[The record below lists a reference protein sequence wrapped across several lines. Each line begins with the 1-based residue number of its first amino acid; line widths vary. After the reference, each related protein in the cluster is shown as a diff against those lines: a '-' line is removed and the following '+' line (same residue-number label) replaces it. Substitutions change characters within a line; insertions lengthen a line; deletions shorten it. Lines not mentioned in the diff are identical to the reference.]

1 MDTSIFKAYDVR
13 GVVPEQLNPAVAARI
28 AAAVV
33 SVTQARRVVVGQ
45 DVRLHSRALVEAMI
59 DMLVDAGVDVLDV
72 GLCGTEEVYFWT
84 GHSQADAGLMVTASH
99 NPAEYNG
106 VKFVGKSAEPL
117 TKEGMAGV
125 RDWAG
130 SDQPLPV
137 SVVKGQVEVVTDR
150 GPYIDR
156 LMSFVDLD
164 AVRPLHIVLN
174 SGNGCA
180 GPVVEALQARM
191 PAQVRL
197 TSVHGAPDG
206 TFPNG
211 IPNPLLP
218 EKRQSTTDA
227 VRVEGADF
235 GVAFDGDFDRCFFFD
250 DAGTFIEGYYVV
262 GLLARAML
270 ADAAAGTAIVYDNRM
285 TWATLEAVEAAKGK
299 PVVSRTGHIFLKRLV
314 RENRAP
320 YGGEMSAHHYF
331 YDFFSCDS
339 GMIPWL
345 LMAQLVGTSGQSLRA
360 LVADAQAQFP
370 CSGEINFRVD
380 DPAAVLARL
389 EARFEGEAG
398 QVFDAERGEPGVRV
412 EIDGLTYEFETW
424 RFNVRSSNTEPLLRL
439 NVETRGD
446 AALLAD
452 KTDQLRALIEASGDA

>member
-13 GVVPEQLNPAVAARI
+13 GIVPDQLNPAVAARI
-28 AAAVV
+28 AGGVIA
-33 SVTQARRVVVGQ
+33 VTQGKRVVVGQ
-45 DVRLHSRALVEAMI
+45 DVRLHSRSLVDAMI
-59 DMLVDAGVDVLDV
+59 EMLVDAGVDVLDV

-84 GHSQADAGLMVTASH
+84 GHTEADAGLMVTASH

-117 TKEGMAGV
+117 TKEGMEGV

-130 SDQPLPV
+130 SDAPLPV
-137 SVVKGQVEVVTDR
+137 SANKGRVEVVEDR

-156 LMSFVDLD
+156 LMGFVDLSGS
-164 AVRPLHIVLN
+164 RPLHIVLN

-180 GPVVEALQARM
+180 GPTVEALSARM
-191 PAQVRL
+191 PAQIKL
-197 TSVHGAPDG
+197 TSVHGEPDG

-227 VRVEGADF
+227 VVAEGADF

-250 DAGTFIEGYYVV
+250 GQGNFIEGYYVV

-270 ADAAAGTAIVYDNRM
+270 DGAPEGTAIVYDNRM
-285 TWATLEAVEAAKGK
+285 TWATIDAIEAAKGK
-299 PVVSRTGHIFLKRLV
+299 PVVSRTGHIFLKRFV

-345 LMAQLVGTSGQSLRA
+345 LMAQLVGSSGQSLGE
-360 LVADAQAQFP
+360 LVADAQANFP
-370 CSGEINFRVD
+370 CSGEINFRVED
-380 DPAAVLARL
+380 GPAVIKRL
-389 EARFEGEAG
+389 EAEFDGQGE
-398 QVFDAERGEPGVRV
+398 RV
-412 EIDGLTYEFETW
+412 DIDGITYEFADW
-424 RFNVRSSNTEPLLRL
+424 RFNVRMSNTEPLLRL

-446 AALLAD
+446 AALLAA
-452 KTDQLRALIEASGDA
+452 KTEMLTGLIQA

>member
-13 GVVPEQLNPAVAARI
+13 GVVPTQLNETAAARI
-28 AAAVV
+28 AGGVLH
-33 SVTQARRVVVGQ
+33 VTAGKRVVVGQ
-45 DVRLHSRALVEAMI
+45 DVREHSRGLVDAMI
-59 DMLVDAGVDVLDV
+59 EMLLAAGVDVLDV

-84 GHSQADAGLMVTASH
+84 GHTEADAGLMVTASH

-117 TKEGMAGV
+117 SKEGMEGV

-130 SDQPLPV
+130 SDAPLPV
-137 SVVKGQVEVVTDR
+137 AEHRGTLTTVEDR
-150 GPYIDR
+150 TAYIDR
-156 LMSFVDLD
+156 LMSFVDLSET
-164 AVRPLHIVLN
+164 RPLHLVLN

-180 GPVVEALQARM
+180 GPIVDALAQRM
-191 PAQVRL
+191 PAHIKL
-197 TSVHGAPDG
+197 TSVHGEPDG
-206 TFPNG
+206 SFPNG

-227 VRVEGADF
+227 VLAHGADF

-250 DAGTFIEGYYVV
+250 GEGNYIEGYYVV

-270 ADAAAGTAIVYDNRM
+270 RDAEPGTAIVYDNRM
-285 TWATLEAVEAAKGK
+285 TWATLAAIEEAKGTA
-299 PVVSRTGHIFLKRLV
+299 VVSRTGHIFLKRFV
-314 RENRAP
+314 RDHRAP

-345 LMAQLVGTSGQSLRA
+345 LMAQLVGQSSQSLGE
-360 LVADAQAQFP
+360 LVADAQKAFP

-380 DPAAVLARL
+380 DVNSVLDRI
-389 EARFEGEAG
+389 EQTFAG
-398 QVFDAERGEPGVRV
+398 QGDRI
-412 EIDGLTYEFETW
+412 EIDGLTYEFDNW

-439 NVETRGD
+439 NVEARGD
-446 AALLAD
+446 AALLAE
-452 KTDQLRALIEASGDA
+452 KTEVLKALIQAD

>member
-1 MDTSIFKAYDVR
+1 MDVSIFKAYDVR
-13 GVVPEQLNPAVAARI
+13 GVVPTQLNEAAAARI
-28 AAAVV
+28 ACGVLAV
-33 SVTQARRVVVGQ
+33 TKGKTFVVGQ
-45 DVRLHSRALVEAMI
+45 DVREHSRGLVESMI
-59 DMLVDAGVDVLDV
+59 ERLLAAGVDVLDV

-84 GHSQADAGLMVTASH
+84 GHTEADAGLMVTASH

-117 TKEGMAGV
+117 SKEGMEGV

-130 SDQPLPV
+130 SDAPLPV
-137 SVVKGQVEVVTDR
+137 SDTSGTLTRVTDR
-150 GPYIDR
+150 RPYIDR
-156 LMSFVDLD
+156 LMGFVDLSQT
-164 AVRPLHIVLN
+164 RPLHIVLN
-174 SGNGCA
+174 AGNGCA
-180 GPVVEALQARM
+180 GPTVEALAARM
-191 PAQVRL
+191 PSHITL
-197 TSVHGAPDG
+197 TSVHGEPDG
-206 TFPNG
+206 SFPNG

-227 VRVEGADF
+227 VLAHGADF

-250 DAGTFIEGYYVV
+250 GEGNFIEGYYVV

-270 ADAAAGTAIVYDNRM
+270 QDAADETAIVYDNRM
-285 TWATLEAVEAAKGK
+285 TWATLAAIEEAKGK
-299 PVVSRTGHIFLKRLV
+299 AVVSRTGHIFLKRLV
-314 RENRAP
+314 REHRAP

-345 LMAQLVGTSGQSLRA
+345 LMAQLVGMSGQSLSA
-360 LVADAQAQFP
+360 LVADAQRAFP

-380 DPAAVLARL
+380 DAKAVIARL
-389 EARFEGEAG
+389 EHAYAG
-398 QVFDAERGEPGVRV
+398 QGDRI
-412 EIDGLTYEFETW
+412 EIDGLTYEFDDW

-446 AALLAD
+446 ADLLVEKTAAL
-452 KTDQLRALIEASGDA
+452 KALIEAG

>member
-13 GVVPEQLNPAVAARI
+13 GIVPDQLNPAAAARI
-28 AAAVV
+28 AGGVIA
-33 SVTQARRVVVGQ
+33 VTQGKRVVVGQ
-45 DVRLHSRALVEAMI
+45 DVRLHSRSLVDAMI
-59 DMLVDAGVDVLDV
+59 EMLVDAGVDVLDV

-84 GHSQADAGLMVTASH
+84 GHTEADAGLMVTASH

-117 TKEGMAGV
+117 TKEGMEGV

-130 SDQPLPV
+130 SDAPLPV
-137 SVVKGQVEVVTDR
+137 SANKGRVEVVEDR

-156 LMSFVDLD
+156 LMGFVDLSGS
-164 AVRPLHIVLN
+164 RPLHIVLN

-180 GPVVEALQARM
+180 GPTVEALSARM
-191 PAQVRL
+191 PAQIKL
-197 TSVHGAPDG
+197 TSVHGEPDG

-227 VRVEGADF
+227 VVAEGADF

-250 DAGTFIEGYYVV
+250 GQGNFIEGYYVV

-270 ADAAAGTAIVYDNRM
+270 DGAPEGTAIVYDNRM
-285 TWATLEAVEAAKGK
+285 TWATIDAIEAAKGK
-299 PVVSRTGHIFLKRLV
+299 PVVSRTGHIFLKRFV

-345 LMAQLVGTSGQSLRA
+345 LMAQLVGSSGQSLGE
-360 LVADAQAQFP
+360 LVADAQANFP
-370 CSGEINFRVD
+370 CSGEINFRVED
-380 DPAAVLARL
+380 GPAVIKRL
-389 EARFEGEAG
+389 EAEFDGQGE
-398 QVFDAERGEPGVRV
+398 RV
-412 EIDGLTYEFETW
+412 DIDGITYEFADW
-424 RFNVRSSNTEPLLRL
+424 RFNVRMSNTEPLLRL

-446 AALLAD
+446 AALLAA
-452 KTDQLRALIEASGDA
+452 KTEMLTGLIQA

>member
-13 GVVPEQLNPAVAARI
+13 GIVPDQLNPAVAARI
-28 AAAVV
+28 AGGVIA
-33 SVTQARRVVVGQ
+33 VTQGKRVVVGQ
-45 DVRLHSRALVEAMI
+45 DVRLHSRSLVDAMI
-59 DMLVDAGVDVLDV
+59 EMLVDAGVDVLDV

-84 GHSQADAGLMVTASH
+84 GHTEADAGLMVTASH

-117 TKEGMAGV
+117 TKEGMEGV

-130 SDQPLPV
+130 SDAPLPV
-137 SVVKGQVEVVTDR
+137 SANKGRVEVVEDR

-156 LMSFVDLD
+156 LMGFVDLSGS
-164 AVRPLHIVLN
+164 RPLHIVLN

-180 GPVVEALQARM
+180 GPTVEALSARM
-191 PAQVRL
+191 PAQIKL
-197 TSVHGAPDG
+197 TSVHGEPDG

-227 VRVEGADF
+227 VVAEGADF

-250 DAGTFIEGYYVV
+250 GQGNFIEGYYVV

-270 ADAAAGTAIVYDNRM
+270 DGAPEGTAIVYDNRM
-285 TWATLEAVEAAKGK
+285 TWATIDAIEAAKGK
-299 PVVSRTGHIFLKRLV
+299 PVVSRTGHIFLKRFV

-345 LMAQLVGTSGQSLRA
+345 LMAQLVGSSGQSLGE
-360 LVADAQAQFP
+360 LVADAQANFP
-370 CSGEINFRVD
+370 CSGEINFRVED
-380 DPAAVLARL
+380 GRAVIKRL
-389 EARFEGEAG
+389 EAEFDGQGE
-398 QVFDAERGEPGVRV
+398 RV
-412 EIDGLTYEFETW
+412 DIDGITYEFADW
-424 RFNVRSSNTEPLLRL
+424 RFNVRMSNTEPLLRL

-446 AALLAD
+446 AALLAA
-452 KTDQLRALIEASGDA
+452 KTEMLTGLIQA

>member
-13 GVVPEQLNPAVAARI
+13 GIVPDQLNPAVAARI
-28 AAAVV
+28 AGGVIA
-33 SVTQARRVVVGQ
+33 VTQGKRVVVGQ
-45 DVRLHSRALVEAMI
+45 DVRLHSRSLVDAMI
-59 DMLVDAGVDVLDV
+59 EMLVDAGVDVLDV

-84 GHSQADAGLMVTASH
+84 GHTEADAGLMVTASH

-117 TKEGMAGV
+117 TKEGMEGV

-130 SDQPLPV
+130 SDAPLPV
-137 SVVKGQVEVVTDR
+137 SANKGRVEVVEDR

-156 LMSFVDLD
+156 LMRFVDLSGS
-164 AVRPLHIVLN
+164 RPLHIVLN

-180 GPVVEALQARM
+180 GPTVEALSARM
-191 PAQVRL
+191 PAQIKL
-197 TSVHGAPDG
+197 TSVHGEPDG

-227 VRVEGADF
+227 VVAEGADF

-250 DAGTFIEGYYVV
+250 GQGNFIEGYYVV

-270 ADAAAGTAIVYDNRM
+270 DGAPEGTAIVYDNRM
-285 TWATLEAVEAAKGK
+285 TWATIDAIEAAKGK
-299 PVVSRTGHIFLKRLV
+299 PVVSRTGHIFLKRFV

-345 LMAQLVGTSGQSLRA
+345 LMAQLVGSSGQSLGE
-360 LVADAQAQFP
+360 LVADAQANFP
-370 CSGEINFRVD
+370 CSGEINFRVED
-380 DPAAVLARL
+380 GRAVIKRL
-389 EARFEGEAG
+389 EAEFDGQGE
-398 QVFDAERGEPGVRV
+398 RV
-412 EIDGLTYEFETW
+412 DIDGITYEFADW
-424 RFNVRSSNTEPLLRL
+424 RFNVRMSNTEPLLRL

-446 AALLAD
+446 AALLAAR
-452 KTDQLRALIEASGDA
+452 TEMLTGLIQA

>member
-13 GVVPEQLNPAVAARI
+13 GIVPDQLNPAAAARI
-28 AAAVV
+28 AGGVIA
-33 SVTQARRVVVGQ
+33 VTQGKRVVVGQ
-45 DVRLHSRALVEAMI
+45 DVRLHSRSLVDAMI
-59 DMLVDAGVDVLDV
+59 EMLVDAGVDVLDV

-84 GHSQADAGLMVTASH
+84 GHTEADAGLMVTASH

-117 TKEGMAGV
+117 TKEGMEGV

-130 SDQPLPV
+130 SDAPLPV
-137 SVVKGQVEVVTDR
+137 SANKGRVEVVEDR

-156 LMSFVDLD
+156 LMGFVDLSGS
-164 AVRPLHIVLN
+164 RPLHIVLN

-180 GPVVEALQARM
+180 GPTVEALSARM
-191 PAQVRL
+191 PAQIKL
-197 TSVHGAPDG
+197 TSVHGEPDG

-227 VRVEGADF
+227 VVAEGADF

-250 DAGTFIEGYYVV
+250 GQGNFIEGYYVV

-270 ADAAAGTAIVYDNRM
+270 DGAPEGTAIVYDNRM
-285 TWATLEAVEAAKGK
+285 TWATIDAIEAAKGK
-299 PVVSRTGHIFLKRLV
+299 PVVSRTGHIFLKRFV
-314 RENRAP
+314 RDNRAP

-345 LMAQLVGTSGQSLRA
+345 LMAQLVGSSSPSLGE
-360 LVADAQAQFP
+360 LVADAQANFP
-370 CSGEINFRVD
+370 CSGEINFRVED
-380 DPAAVLARL
+380 GPAVIKRL
-389 EARFEGEAG
+389 EAEFDGQGE
-398 QVFDAERGEPGVRV
+398 RV
-412 EIDGLTYEFETW
+412 DIDGITYEFADW
-424 RFNVRSSNTEPLLRL
+424 RFNVRMSNTEPLLRL

-446 AALLAD
+446 AALLAA
-452 KTDQLRALIEASGDA
+452 KTEMLTGLIQA

>member
-13 GVVPEQLNPAVAARI
+13 GIVPDQLNPAAAARI
-28 AAAVV
+28 AGGVIA
-33 SVTQARRVVVGQ
+33 VTQGKRVVVGQ
-45 DVRLHSRALVEAMI
+45 DVRLHSRSLVDAMI
-59 DMLVDAGVDVLDV
+59 EMLVDAGVDVLDV

-84 GHSQADAGLMVTASH
+84 GHTEADAGLMVTASH

-117 TKEGMAGV
+117 TKEGMEGV

-130 SDQPLPV
+130 SDAPLPV
-137 SVVKGQVEVVTDR
+137 SANKGRVEVVEDR

-156 LMSFVDLD
+156 LMGFVDLSGS
-164 AVRPLHIVLN
+164 RPLHIVLN

-180 GPVVEALQARM
+180 GPTVEALSARM
-191 PAQVRL
+191 PAQIKL
-197 TSVHGAPDG
+197 TSVHGEPDG

-227 VRVEGADF
+227 VVAEGADF

-250 DAGTFIEGYYVV
+250 GQGNFIEGYYVV

-270 ADAAAGTAIVYDNRM
+270 DGAPEGTAIVYDNRM
-285 TWATLEAVEAAKGK
+285 TWATIDAIEAAKGK
-299 PVVSRTGHIFLKRLV
+299 PVVSRTGHIFLKRFV

-345 LMAQLVGTSGQSLRA
+345 LMAQLVGSSGQSLGE
-360 LVADAQAQFP
+360 LVADAQANFP
-370 CSGEINFRVD
+370 CSGEINFRVED
-380 DPAAVLARL
+380 GRAVIKRL
-389 EARFEGEAG
+389 EAEFDGQGE
-398 QVFDAERGEPGVRV
+398 RV
-412 EIDGLTYEFETW
+412 DIDGITYEFADW
-424 RFNVRSSNTEPLLRL
+424 RFNVRMSNTEPLLRL

-446 AALLAD
+446 AALLAA
-452 KTDQLRALIEASGDA
+452 KTEMLTGLIQA

>member
-13 GVVPEQLNPAVAARI
+13 GIVPDQLNPAAAARI
-28 AAAVV
+28 AGGVIA
-33 SVTQARRVVVGQ
+33 VTQGKRVVVGQ
-45 DVRLHSRALVEAMI
+45 DVRLHSRSLVDAMI
-59 DMLVDAGVDVLDV
+59 EMLVDAGVDVLDV

-84 GHSQADAGLMVTASH
+84 GHTEADAGLMVTASH

-117 TKEGMAGV
+117 TKEGMEGV

-130 SDQPLPV
+130 SDAPLPV
-137 SVVKGQVEVVTDR
+137 SANKGRVEVVEDR

-156 LMSFVDLD
+156 LMGFVDLSGS
-164 AVRPLHIVLN
+164 RPLHIVLN

-180 GPVVEALQARM
+180 GPTVEALSARM
-191 PAQVRL
+191 PAQIKL
-197 TSVHGAPDG
+197 TSVHGEPDG

-227 VRVEGADF
+227 VVAEGADF

-250 DAGTFIEGYYVV
+250 GQGNFIEGYYVV

-270 ADAAAGTAIVYDNRM
+270 DGAPEGTAIVYDNRM
-285 TWATLEAVEAAKGK
+285 TWATIDAIEAAKGK
-299 PVVSRTGHIFLKRLV
+299 PVVSRTGHIFLKRFV
-314 RENRAP
+314 RDNRAP

-345 LMAQLVGTSGQSLRA
+345 LMAQLVGSSGQSLGE
-360 LVADAQAQFP
+360 LVADAQANFP
-370 CSGEINFRVD
+370 CSGEINFRVED
-380 DPAAVLARL
+380 GPAVIKRL
-389 EARFEGEAG
+389 EAEFDGQGE
-398 QVFDAERGEPGVRV
+398 RV
-412 EIDGLTYEFETW
+412 DIDGITYEFADW
-424 RFNVRSSNTEPLLRL
+424 RFNVRMSNTEPLLRL

-446 AALLAD
+446 AALLAA
-452 KTDQLRALIEASGDA
+452 KTEMLTGLIQA

>member
-13 GVVPEQLNPAVAARI
+13 GIVPDQLNPAVAARI
-28 AAAVV
+28 AGGVIA
-33 SVTQARRVVVGQ
+33 VTQGKRVVVGQ
-45 DVRLHSRALVEAMI
+45 DVRLHSRSLVDAMI
-59 DMLVDAGVDVLDV
+59 EMLVDAGVDVLDV

-84 GHSQADAGLMVTASH
+84 GHTEADAGLMVTASH

-117 TKEGMAGV
+117 TKEGMEGV

-130 SDQPLPV
+130 SDAPLPV
-137 SVVKGQVEVVTDR
+137 SANKGRVEVVEDR

-156 LMSFVDLD
+156 LMGFVDLSGS
-164 AVRPLHIVLN
+164 RPLHIVLN

-180 GPVVEALQARM
+180 GPTVEALSARM
-191 PAQVRL
+191 PAQIKL
-197 TSVHGAPDG
+197 TSVHGEPDG

-227 VRVEGADF
+227 VVAEGADF

-250 DAGTFIEGYYVV
+250 GQGNFIEGYYVV

-270 ADAAAGTAIVYDNRM
+270 DGAPEGTAIVYDNRM
-285 TWATLEAVEAAKGK
+285 TWATIDAIEAAKGK
-299 PVVSRTGHIFLKRLV
+299 PVVSRTGHIFLKRFV

-345 LMAQLVGTSGQSLRA
+345 LMAQLVGSSGQSLGE
-360 LVADAQAQFP
+360 LVADAQANFP
-370 CSGEINFRVD
+370 CSGEINFRVED
-380 DPAAVLARL
+380 GRAVIKRL
-389 EARFEGEAG
+389 EAEFDGQGE
-398 QVFDAERGEPGVRV
+398 RV
-412 EIDGLTYEFETW
+412 DIDGITYEFADW
-424 RFNVRSSNTEPLLRL
+424 RFNVRMSNTEPLLRL

-446 AALLAD
+446 AALLAAR
-452 KTDQLRALIEASGDA
+452 TEMLTGLIQA

>member
-13 GVVPEQLNPAVAARI
+13 GVVPTQLNEEAAARI
-28 AAAVV
+28 AAGVLAV
-33 SVTQARRVVVGQ
+33 TGGQRFVVGG
-45 DVRLHSRALVEAMI
+45 DVRLHSRSLVEAMI
-59 DMLVDAGVDVLDV
+59 EMLVAAGVDVLDV

-84 GHSQADAGLMVTASH
+84 GYTQADAGLMVTASH

-117 TKEGMAGV
+117 SKEGMEGV

-130 SDQPLPV
+130 SNAPLPRATTPGTV
-137 SVVKGQVEVVTDR
+137 SPVEDR
-150 GPYIDR
+150 RPYIDR
-156 LMSFVDLD
+156 LMGFVDLGRT
-164 AVRPLHIVLN
+164 RPLHIVLN

-180 GPVVEALQARM
+180 GPIVEALAARM
-191 PAQVRL
+191 PAHIKL
-197 TSVHGAPDG
+197 TSVHAEPDG

-227 VRVEGADF
+227 VVAHGADF

-250 DAGTFIEGYYVV
+250 GAGNFIEGYYVV

-270 ADAAAGTAIVYDNRM
+270 QGAADGTAIVYDNRM
-285 TWATLEAVEAAKGK
+285 TWATLAAIEEAKGRA
-299 PVVSRTGHIFLKRLV
+299 VVSRTGHIFLKRLV
-314 RENRAP
+314 RENAAP

-331 YDFFSCDS
+331 HDFFSCDS

-345 LMAQLVGTSGQSLRA
+345 LMAQLVGASDQSLGD
-360 LVADAQAQFP
+360 LVADAQQAFP

-380 DPAAVLARL
+380 DAGAVLDRMRA
-389 EARFEGEAG
+389 AFDGQGE
-398 QVFDAERGEPGVRV
+398 RI
-412 EIDGLTYEFETW
+412 EIDGLTYEFDDW

-446 AALLAD
+446 RALLDRQTEAL
-452 KTDQLRALIEASGDA
+452 KALIQG